1 MTKTMLIPAPYHNSP
16 TKRILDLGISLL
28 GLLVF
33 SPLILVISILIK
45 LTSKGAVFF
54 IQKRTGKQ
62 GKSFNIV
69 KFRTMKKASE
79 RQQWRYKKQNEADGP
94 VFKIWND
101 PRFTRFG
108 RLLSRTGLDELP
120 QLINVLKGNMSL
132 VGPRPLPVS
141 EANKLTITQQ
151 QRHLIKP
158 GLTSLWVI
166 RGAHSLSFVEW
177 MKLDQI
183 YVQKA
188 SFVAD
193 LNILLKTTSI
203 ILNSVL

>member
-1 MTKTMLIPAPYHNSP
+1 MTESMLIPAPYHNSL
-16 TKRILDLGISLL
+16 TKRILDLGISLF

-45 LTSKGAVFF
+45 LTSKGDVFF
-54 IQKRTGKQ
+54 IQKRTGKR
-62 GKSFNIV
+62 GKTFNIV

-94 VFKIWND
+94 AFKIWDD
-101 PRFTRFG
+101 PRFTGFG
-108 RLLSRTGLDELP
+108 KLLSRTGLDELP
-120 QLINVLKGNMSL
+120 QFINVLEGNMSL

-141 EANKLTITQQ
+141 EANKLTKTQW

-166 RGAHSLSFVEW
+166 KGAHSLSFAEW

-183 YVQKA
+183 YVEKA
-188 SFVAD
+188 SFVTD
-193 LNILLKTTSI
+193 INILLKTTSI
-203 ILNSVL
+203 ILNSIL